1 MATRRGEIEPHVRGN
16 VVLQHSLPQEVRRTE
31 ARLSL
36 GVSLLGSESKQ
47 ANRLGKVLRYSRSL
61 EVRYTKLGLCACM
74 ALFGGESEPAHCLD
88 DVLRYSRSLGIRLTE
103 DRLGVSASLFRK
115 KSNASVH
122 LTEHG
127 LCTGVALL
135 GGESEPTQCLDEVPR
150 YTRAYVRPTEADWA
164 SASPCSAASR
174 SCSMS

>member
-1 MATRRGEIEPHVRGN
+1 MRGN